1 MVPLMMNV
9 SQNQKEEEGVGIT
22 VQYLKEKE
30 EALREMKAK
39 ELEFM
44 GKKHNDSV
52 EMQRTMIQSMLNQQQ
67 AQQQQ
72 VQDMQWSFL

>member
-1 MVPLMMNV
+1 M
-9 SQNQKEEEGVGIT
+9 GIT

-52 EMQRTMIQSMLNQQQ
+52 EMQRTMMQSMLNQQQ

-72 VQDMQWSFL
+72 VQNMQRSFL